1 MANCKR
7 LQLIQLIHLIFSN
20 NRSIFCVLLLLEL
33 LNPLHSLLGNPLL
46 SEENNFVGSN
56 QCTNCHKNI
65 FTTQINSGHART
77 LRKVESIPELL
88 KAIPL
93 QFFDKQNNVKYQI
106 EKSPN
111 KNFVLDLIATKE
123 NESNRMHL
131 LWGLGAGRKGVT
143 FVGLTDKGNYGQ
155 SRVSWYQKTSGLDVT
170 TGLEKQV
177 EDTYEALADWM
188 SPPQQE
194 NCFACHTTQEADLP
208 PIEMNPKN
216 AGVHCERCH
225 GPGEKHIQAMMSDNH
240 QIVNTIKNPGKM
252 KAIEQIYFCGA
263 CHGVPAG
270 GTDLQTISKHMGD
283 KQTARFPGQRLV
295 FSRCYTESKGKLQC
309 ITCHDPHEDLVQQ
322 PRAYDT
328 KCLTCHQAKN
338 PLLQACPISKKD
350 CTTCHMPYE
359 KGFMT
364 HSEFAD
370 HWIRILSENNSP

>member
-1 MANCKR
+1 MVNCKTP
-7 LQLIQLIHLIFSN
+7 LLTQFIYLIFPN
-20 NRSIFCVLLLLEL
+20 KKSIFCVLFLFGLV
-33 LNPLHSLLGNPLL
+33 NPLFALAETPVL
-46 SEENNFVGSN
+46 SEENNFVGSS
-56 QCTNCHKNI
+56 QCTNCHENI
-65 FTTQINSGHART
+65 ASTQMETGHART
-77 LRKVESIPELL
+77 LRRVESIPKLL
-88 KAIPL
+88 EATPL
-93 QFFDKQNNVKYQI
+93 QFSDKQNNVKYRI
-106 EKSPN
+106 ERSSD

-123 NESNRMHL
+123 NKTDRMHL

-143 FVGLTDKGNYGQ
+143 FVGLTDNGNYGQ
-155 SRVSWYQKTSGLDVT
+155 SRVSWYQKTGGLDIT

-177 EDTYEALADWM
+177 EDAYDALADWM

-194 NCFACHTTQEADLP
+194 NCFACHTTRESNLP
-208 PIEMNPKN
+208 PIEMDPNN

-225 GPGEKHIQAMMSDNH
+225 GPGEEHIREITSGKN

-252 KAIEQIYFCGA
+252 NAIEQIYFCGA

-283 KQTARFPGQRLV
+283 KQTTRFPGQRLV
-295 FSRCYTESKGKLQC
+295 FSQCYTKSKGKLKC

-328 KCLTCHQAKN
+328 KCISCHQGKE
-338 PLLQACPISKKD
+338 PLSQACPVSENN

-359 KGFMT
+359 RGFMT

-370 HWIRILSENNSP
+370 HWIRILSKKDSP